1 MHILYS
7 YCTNYLVRQRG
18 QLKVSHTSF
27 WSLFLVFSSLLLL
40 APSSSTRP
48 WSVSMSRDIFFLACS
63 ASSSRAER
71 SSATFLSSANC
82 QEKKASFSSLLGRI
96 KYNSQSYTP
105 LWSRTLVQLWSNQT
119 TKYLSLQ
126 GDRSLRSGDFRKNSW
141 QRRKR
146 SAKPR
151 RERDEM
157 VSPFLLRLGR
167 DFSFRAPEEPHR

>member
-1 MHILYS
+1 
-7 YCTNYLVRQRG
+7 
-18 QLKVSHTSF
+18 
-27 WSLFLVFSSLLLL
+27 
-40 APSSSTRP
+40 
-48 WSVSMSRDIFFLACS
+48 MSRDIFFLACS

-82 QEKKASFSSLLGRI
+82 QEKKASFSPLLGRI

-141 QRRKR
+141 QRRRR

-151 RERDEM
+151 REREMKWSLPFSRSLDATFPSALQRNHTGKDEIQI
-157 VSPFLLRLGR
+157 SFTRQKPRLSGR
-167 DFSFRAPEEPHR
+167 LSAICQSRGRAGKQAMWKWSRG